1 MKTTWNCVGKIWIS
15 VALTTVGL
23 TTTSCE
29 KFLEQTPIGQ
39 LNEDIITTKAGADGV
54 LVGAYSLLDGQGG
67 PGTWE
72 AAASNWAYGGICG
85 SDAYKGATL
94 NEQPDVNAL
103 ERFEATPTNNYLRN
117 KWRTLYDGIGRTN
130 DAIRVVQ
137 KVQSITDE
145 DREIFVGEARFLRG
159 HYHFEAKKM
168 WNNVP
173 YIDETVTLDYRVPND
188 KDIWPQIEAD
198 FKYAFDNLP
207 ETQTQ
212 VGRANRWAA
221 AAYLAKALM
230 FQGKYAE
237 AKPILEDI
245 IANGR
250 NANGLKY
257 QLMPRYHDNF
267 RIPTRNNLESVF
279 EVQHSVNDGANG
291 LNGGGGD
298 VLNFPNFGRLGDCC
312 GIYQPSQNLVN
323 AFKTDSL
330 GLPLLDTFNQVD
342 VKNDM
347 GLGPS
352 SPFVPHDGNLDPRL
366 DWTVGRRGIPYLD
379 WGVHPGRTWIF
390 DQTYGGPYSPK
401 KNVYYRSEETTF
413 TQSSGFLRNYSANN
427 YRMIRFADVLLWAA
441 ECEVEVGSLERARA
455 YVNQVRRR
463 ASAPTGFVTT
473 SDGRAAAKY
482 VIGLYERPWSDQAI
496 ARKAVRFE
504 RRLEFGMEG
513 HRFFDLVRWG
523 IADEE
528 INAYLTV
535 EQTKRPHLRSA
546 RFTKGK
552 NEYFPIPQASI
563 DLSIKNG
570 QPTLKQNPGY

>member
-1 MKTTWNCVGKIWIS
+1 MNQGPIHNNLMWLRAVVLGVCLSASACQN
-15 VALTTVGL
+15 
-23 TTTSCE
+23 
-29 KFLEQTPIGQ
+29 FLEQTPIGQ
-39 LNEDIITTKAGADGV
+39 LNEDLLTTKAGADGL

-103 ERFEATPTNNYLRN
+103 ERFEATPVNSYLRG
-117 KWRTLYDGIGRTN
+117 KWRTLYDGISRAN
-130 DAIRVVQ
+130 DAISTIE
-137 KVQSITDE
+137 KVRNIVDE
-145 DREIFVGEARFLRG
+145 DKEIFVAEARFLRG

-173 YIDETVTLDYRVPND
+173 YIDETITIDYRITNQQS
-188 KDIWPQIEAD
+188 IWPQIEAD

-212 VGRANRWAA
+212 VGRANKWVAGAYWAKT
-221 AAYLAKALM
+221 LI
-230 FQGKYAE
+230 FQGKFAE
-237 AKPILEDI
+237 AKAILDDI
-245 IANGR
+245 VAIGR
-250 NANGLKY
+250 NANGLRY

-312 GIYQPSQNLVN
+312 GVYQPSQNLVN

-330 GLPLLDTFNQVD
+330 GLPLVDTYNLTD
-342 VKNDM
+342 VKNDN
-347 GLGPS
+347 GLTATA
-352 SPFVPHDGNLDPRL
+352 PFVPHDGNLDPRL

-379 WGVHPGRTWIF
+379 WGTHPGRTWVF

-401 KNVYYRSEETTF
+401 KNVYYRADENVS

-441 ECEVEVGSLERARA
+441 ECEVEVGSLEKARE

-463 ASAPTGFVTT
+463 ASNATGFVLLPDT
-473 SDGRAAAKY
+473 RPAAKY
-482 VIGLYERPWSDQAI
+482 VVGLYNRPWTDKNA

-504 RRLEFGMEG
+504 RRIELGMEG

-528 INAYLTV
+528 INAYLTT
-535 EQTKRPHLRSA
+535 EQTKRSHLRNA
-546 RFTKGK
+546 RFVKGK

>member
-117 KWRTLYDGIGRTN
+117 KWRTLYDGIGRAN